1 MPIQSPANLKLL
13 IRSLARPPVKEKYFW
28 LLIIGLLIVAAIHLL
43 VDDYYGLENSAF
55 PTGIPVAILVLPISY
70 AAIRYGLVG
79 AVGTSAFATLLW
91 LPDLLLP
98 DGRGHPGNDI
108 IELAIVDLVAIIFG
122 FHINLEREYYKKVE
136 HATKEL
142 LLAEGRYHQ
151 LFENNLVPILV
162 FDANDRIIDLNPSA
176 VSLFGNNIYDEKIA
190 DAFLKIASN
199 PISLQENLL
208 ILGDGR
214 EFRINKVV
222 NPASQSKEF
231 KNNIG
236 GQIMLEDITK
246 ERDVER
252 RVSHYASMLIRLE
265 EKQRTFL
272 ARELHDEPLQMFI
285 NFARRVESIEAE
297 LAGSLPKA
305 SKQLESLRHQALN
318 ASNYLRTLIK
328 DLRPPALDQLGL
340 YAALSSIV
348 EETENSTDIQI
359 DLNTFGKP
367 TVISDECALTIF
379 RVAQEAIRNAVK
391 HSGASQISI
400 ILKCTSDDISF
411 CVMDNGCGFDMKLV
425 EKNSISHF
433 GLLGMQERVR
443 LVGGNLT
450 VTSKISKGTTVSLS
464 IPFKNAQEQVVTGLS
479 IKE

>member
-272 ARELHDEPLQMFI
+272 ARELHDKPLQMFI

-305 SKQLESLRHQALN
+305 SKQLESLRH
-318 ASNYLRTLIK
+318 
-328 DLRPPALDQLGL
+328 
-340 YAALSSIV
+340 
-348 EETENSTDIQI
+348 
-359 DLNTFGKP
+359 
-367 TVISDECALTIF
+367 
-379 RVAQEAIRNAVK
+379 
-391 HSGASQISI
+391 
-400 ILKCTSDDISF
+400 
-411 CVMDNGCGFDMKLV
+411 
-425 EKNSISHF
+425 
-433 GLLGMQERVR
+433 
-443 LVGGNLT
+443 
-450 VTSKISKGTTVSLS
+450 
-464 IPFKNAQEQVVTGLS
+464 
-479 IKE
+479 